1 LGISLKSAFHLLLP
15 RSAWLIYFSGLSGED
30 KKGGAMDPLH
40 NIINIVSFS
49 LNIIGAL
56 VTIWG
61 IVISLFEFLK
71 KEAFQKED
79 SVRLNEA
86 IRLKLGS
93 YLVLALEFFI
103 AGDIVKT
110 IITPTWQ
117 SLGMLGAIVVIR
129 TILSYFLTKDLKKI

>member
-1 LGISLKSAFHLLLP
+1 MDTFH
-15 RSAWLIYFSGLSGED
+15 I
-30 KKGGAMDPLH
+30 
-40 NIINIVSFS
+40 IINSITFT
-49 LNIIGAL
+49 LNVIGAL
-56 VTIWG
+56 ITIWG
-61 IVISLFEFLK
+61 IIISLFAFLK
-71 KEAFQKED
+71 KEILNRKEAIQ
-79 SVRLNEA
+79 LNEA

-117 SLGMLGAIVVIR
+117 SLGILGAIVVIR

>member
-1 LGISLKSAFHLLLP
+1 
-15 RSAWLIYFSGLSGED
+15 
-30 KKGGAMDPLH
+30 MDTFH
-40 NIINIVSFS
+40 NIINSASFA

-56 VTIWG
+56 ITIWG
-61 IVISLFEFLK
+61 IILALFEFLK
-71 KEAFQKED
+71 KEVQRKED
-79 SVRLNEA
+79 CLKCNEV

-110 IITPTWQ
+110 IITPTWR
-117 SLGMLGAIVVIR
+117 SLGILGAIVVIR

>member
-1 LGISLKSAFHLLLP
+1 MDMLHMVINAISLA
-15 RSAWLIYFSGLSGED
+15 
-30 KKGGAMDPLH
+30 
-40 NIINIVSFS
+40 
-49 LNIIGAL
+49 LNLIGAAI
-56 VTIWG
+56 TTWG
-61 IVISLFEFLK
+61 IIISLLEFL
-71 KEAFQKED
+71 QKEIF
-79 SVRLNEA
+79 SRKEQAVIQLNEA

-117 SLGMLGAIVVIR
+117 SLGILGAIVVIR

>member
-1 LGISLKSAFHLLLP
+1 MDYFHSVINSISF
-15 RSAWLIYFSGLSGED
+15 
-30 KKGGAMDPLH
+30 
-40 NIINIVSFS
+40 V

-56 VTIWG
+56 ITIWG
-61 IVISLFEFLK
+61 IFISLFEFLK
-71 KEAFQKED
+71 KEILNRAEAIQ
-79 SVRLNEA
+79 LNEA
-86 IRLKLGS
+86 IRIKLGS

-117 SLGMLGAIVVIR
+117 SLGILGAIVVIR

>member
-1 LGISLKSAFHLLLP
+1 
-15 RSAWLIYFSGLSGED
+15 
-30 KKGGAMDPLH
+30 MDTFH
-40 NIINIVSFS
+40 NIISAISFT

-56 VTIWG
+56 ITIWG
-61 IVISLFEFLK
+61 IITSLFEFLK
-71 KEAFQKED
+71 KEISGRLETIQ
-79 SVRLNEA
+79 LNES
-86 IRLKLGS
+86 IRIKLGS

-117 SLGMLGAIVVIR
+117 SLGILGAIVVIR

>member
-1 LGISLKSAFHLLLP
+1 
-15 RSAWLIYFSGLSGED
+15 
-30 KKGGAMDPLH
+30 MDPFH
-40 NIINIVSFS
+40 SIINVVSFT

-56 VTIWG
+56 ITIWG
-61 IVISLFEFLK
+61 IMVSLFEFLK
-71 KEAFQKED
+71 KEILNRVEVIK
-79 SVRLNEA
+79 LNEA
-86 IRLKLGS
+86 IRIRLGS

-110 IITPTWQ
+110 IITPSWE

>member
-1 LGISLKSAFHLLLP
+1 
-15 RSAWLIYFSGLSGED
+15 
-30 KKGGAMDPLH
+30 MDMLH
-40 NIINIVSFS
+40 NVINSISFA

-61 IVISLFEFLK
+61 IIISLFEFLK
-71 KEAFQKED
+71 KELLRRKE
-79 SVRLNEA
+79 SVQLNEA
-86 IRLKLGS
+86 IRVKLGS

-110 IITPTWQ
+110 IITPSWE
-117 SLGMLGAIVVIR
+117 SLGILGAIVVIR

>member
-1 LGISLKSAFHLLLP
+1 MDTFHSL
-15 RSAWLIYFSGLSGED
+15 
-30 KKGGAMDPLH
+30 
-40 NIINIVSFS
+40 INVASFT
-49 LNIIGAL
+49 LNVIGAL
-56 VTIWG
+56 ITVWG
-61 IVISLFEFLK
+61 IILALFEFLK
-71 KEAFQKED
+71 KELLHKED
-79 SVRLNEA
+79 CLKCNEV

-117 SLGMLGAIVVIR
+117 SLGILGAIVVIR